1 MPPKKAPACPVFLP
15 GVGKIPCTIG
25 GQSLFGMNAPAF
37 ATHGLVLTVALAAY
51 LYNIG
56 DVHYAGFA
64 VQYLDLLNP
73 LIKLLPADYHW
84 WLCNIIF
91 VEALLCLFQT
101 PVNCLF
107 AKFYGLCPS
116 SLQIVGAVVLPSIGA
131 FYLKPFQG
139 YTFLL
144 FALGWFTGLLSTV
157 KGSTQLR
164 VNKWIGITAT
174 ILIAKICAVTASMH
188 GTISNFHHALFV
200 AAYLCGG
207 VAFASMG
214 PAHAMKKA
222 GRGRSTSVGKRK

>member
-1 MPPKKAPACPVFLP
+1 MLLKSSQINLVYFNVLRLNFKK
-15 GVGKIPCTIG
+15 K
-25 GQSLFGMNAPAF
+25 S
-37 ATHGLVLTVALAAY
+37 
-51 LYNIG
+51 
-56 DVHYAGFA
+56 AGFA

-174 ILIAKICAVTASMH
+174 ILIAKV
-188 GTISNFHHALFV
+188 LFILILYV
-200 AAYLCGG
+200 FYQFYSKIL
-207 VAFASMG
+207 
-214 PAHAMKKA
+214 PIL
-222 GRGRSTSVGKRK
+222 T

>member
-1 MPPKKAPACPVFLP
+1 M
-15 GVGKIPCTIG
+15 
-25 GQSLFGMNAPAF
+25 
-37 ATHGLVLTVALAAY
+37 
-51 LYNIG
+51 
-56 DVHYAGFA
+56 
-64 VQYLDLLNP
+64 DLLNP

-174 ILIAKICAVTASMH
+174 ILLVVLRLLQGLALGGEVGGAVTYVAEHSPVEKRGLYTSSLQTTATLGLLSSLLVVYLLKTLLTEAQFREWGWRLPFLVSLH
-188 GTISNFHHALFV
+188 IRLVFLVCAL
-200 AAYLCGG
+200 
-207 VAFASMG
+207 
-214 PAHAMKKA
+214 
-222 GRGRSTSVGKRK
+222 RER